1 MVKALA
7 FYLSSQKRG
16 MRRLTGA
23 LRALAYIDD
32 KNSAEL
38 RRSHHIDLKTGM

>member
-1 MVKALA
+1 
-7 FYLSSQKRG
+7 